1 MQQRDTVLTPQQA
14 LKLTPHPMNL
24 ILTGTQFHIKNTA
37 ETKIKW
43 KKLWILFPR
52 RINKKSSIYETI
64 NSKFAKLEEV
74 IEIKLK
80 LNELDKYTTRTF
92 LKFSG
97 INEENTDNA
106 IINILNRN
114 GPQHRHIEDW
124 SQSSRGP
131 TIHGKPRDI
140 IDSFLSY
147 RDRDLV
153 YTLPKRIWSLT
164 IITRATTASVR

>member
-24 ILTGTQFHIKNTA
+24 ILTGTQFHIK
-37 ETKIKW
+37 
-43 KKLWILFPR
+43 
-52 RINKKSSIYETI
+52 TI

-114 GPQHRHIEDW
+114 GPQHRHIED
-124 SQSSRGP
+124 
-131 TIHGKPRDI
+131 
-140 IDSFLSY
+140 
-147 RDRDLV
+147 
-153 YTLPKRIWSLT
+153 
-164 IITRATTASVR
+164 